1 MNSSNQKLAITRRRF
16 LALATASAGILA
28 AACGSDESFDTG
40 DMPPLTERQ
49 KQVLEESADVASAK
63 SRSTRVPLPSQPLK
77 VHPLWSTFGPTRG
90 QYRSVINRAGSMDEA
105 APRLEMTRFRQAV
118 DGNTIGRSIALMA
131 DTEPLDLLVFPAEA
145 LQDLEDNDLLV
156 PLDKVSDVGEA
167 VKSENYWPGML
178 ESGRI
183 KGRQLAIPLQA
194 GPWLL
199 MYREKRLQEYGIADP
214 SDLPW
219 NAEQF
224 SENTSRLTLVGGH
237 SKGADQYGFL
247 QMVST
252 DSTNISISVPP
263 SWVWM
268 VAAGSRLPDREG
280 YEEALQEPAAVAGL
294 GVMNDLI
301 NRHRSVYKVTRAT
314 SGRQIRGLI
323 NDRRVM
329 MMSFPVNS
337 GWFLSTWRDAVSNDI
352 QLAALPG
359 GDGRRT
365 PTEVHMMVGVSSWSE
380 HTDFAMA
387 ALANMY
393 KSVGDQVFP
402 SAVRADLGM
411 MTTVAPALNPADT
424 VAIQAALE
432 RSQPINLS
440 KVEKKLLTERLDN
453 PIALEQI
460 SPEEAAKG
468 AAEALLQFRIAEQ
481 NRRNRPPAPPPGPP
495 PGTG

>member
-16 LALATASAGILA
+16 LSLGAATAGVLA
-28 AACGSDESFDTG
+28 AACGAGESPDFSG
-40 DMPPLTERQ
+40 NPPLTERQ
-49 KQVLEESADVASAK
+49 KQVLEESAEVGSAG

-90 QYRSVINRAGSMDEA
+90 QFRGVVNRAGSIDEA
-105 APRLEMTRFRQAV
+105 APRLEMVRFRQAV

-145 LQDLEDNDLLV
+145 LQDLEDHDLLV

-183 KGRQLAIPLQA
+183 KGRQVAIPLQA

-199 MYREKRLQEYGIADP
+199 MYREKRLEEYGIADP

-224 SENTSRLTLVGGH
+224 SENTSRMTLAGGD
-237 SKGADQYGFL
+237 GGRADQYGFL
-247 QMVST
+247 QMVSA
-252 DSTNISISVPP
+252 DGVSIAVPP

-268 VAAGSRLPDREG
+268 IAAGSRLPDREG
-280 YEEALQEPAAVAGL
+280 DEDALQEPDAIAGL
-294 GVMNDLI
+294 GVMDDLI

-323 NDRRVM
+323 NDRRVL

-359 GDGRRT
+359 GDRRRT

-453 PIALEQI
+453 PIALEQT

-481 NRRNRPPAPPPGPP
+481 NRRNRPPAPPPSAP
-495 PGTG
+495 PGIG

>member
-28 AACGSDESFDTG
+28 AACGADESPDFSG
-40 DMPPLTERQ
+40 MPALTERQ
-49 KQVLEESADVASAK
+49 KQVLEESADVASAG

-90 QYRSVINRAGSMDEA
+90 QYRGVVNRAGSLDEA
-105 APRLEMTRFRQAV
+105 APRLEMVRFRQAV

-199 MYREKRLQEYGIADP
+199 MYREKQLEEYGIADP

-224 SENTSRLTLVGGH
+224 SENTSRLTLVGGD

-280 YEEALQEPAAVAGL
+280 YEEALQEPAAIAGL

-301 NRHRSVYKVTRAT
+301 NRHRSVYKVTRTT

-323 NDRRVM
+323 NDRRVL

-359 GDGRRT
+359 GDRRRT

-411 MTTVAPALNPADT
+411 MATVAPALNPADT

-440 KVEKKLLTERLDN
+440 KVEKKLLTERLDS

-460 SPEEAAKG
+460 APEEAAKG